1 MFYVLHNIAVDKS
14 VGESITED
22 INTVSG
28 KFIICVK
35 VMSLHHCIYIYIGKC
50 DASKIF
56 RVHSADLCDIIVD
69 ANPHRIV
76 NKLVAAGLL
85 PQDIAEDVKSTTD
98 VYDKADKIMGKL
110 RRQITDDEHPIELLK
125 KICDFLLEQ
134 TDKTLKEI
142 GTKMMSQL

>member
-1 MFYVLHNIAVDKS
+1 M
-14 VGESITED
+14 
-22 INTVSG
+22 
-28 KFIICVK
+28 
-35 VMSLHHCIYIYIGKC
+35 
-50 DASKIF
+50 
-56 RVHSADLCDIIVD
+56 D

-76 NKLVAAGLL
+76 NRLISAGLL

-98 VYDKADKIMGKL
+98 VYDKGDKIVWRL
-110 RRQITDDEHPIELLK
+110 QTLIDDDEHPIDLLK